1 MALRCGLYP
10 DGNEEPLS
18 DIFYMENGQATTLNL
33 SKVRLA
39 TVWKMAWRVLRLEV
53 VRTISRP
60 KCSGRRML
68 LT

>member
-10 DGNEEPLS
+10 DGNKEPLS

-53 VRTISRP
+53 VRKLADPSVLGGG
-60 KCSGRRML
+60 CC
-68 LT
+68 